1 MIVPRKP
8 APLDPQMKAFL
19 EATTDRG
26 TAGVDVFTADVT
38 VLRAQVEAGR
48 IGYADGG
55 PEMARVEEFAVPGPG
70 RLIFCRLNVPTGARA
85 PTPLLVLLHG
95 GGWTWNSIH
104 TVDRT
109 AREYAARSGFAVL
122 AVDYALSSEYK
133 FRSEEHTSELQS
145 LMRISFAVFCLQKK
159 NQ

>member
-104 TVDRT
+104 T
-109 AREYAARSGFAVL
+109 
-122 AVDYALSSEYK
+122 
-133 FRSEEHTSELQS
+133 RSEVRRGGKECVSTGRSRWS
-145 LMRISFAVFCLQKK
+145 P
-159 NQ
+159 

>member
-55 PEMARVEEFAVPGPG
+55 PEMARVEELAVAGPG
-70 RLIFCRLNVPTGARA
+70 RRILCRRDVPTRARA
-85 PTPLLVLLHG
+85 PTPPACVVPRG
-95 GGWTWNSIH
+95 AGACN
-104 TVDRT
+104 
-109 AREYAARSGFAVL
+109 
-122 AVDYALSSEYK
+122 
-133 FRSEEHTSELQS
+133 
-145 LMRISFAVFCLQKK
+145 
-159 NQ
+159 